1 MEKKEIITKISG
13 FFKNLGKVLLFV
25 IAVCFGYGACELYH
39 FTKRDPEVAK
49 HPQTIRQTSVA
60 INERG
65 ELMLINRKSGDYNIY
80 QDSVGEAI
88 FNLYASQIK
97 NKYEK

>member
-1 MEKKEIITKISG
+1 MEKKEIILRFSG

-25 IAVCFGYGACELYH
+25 IAICFGYGVCELYH
-39 FTKRDPEVAK
+39 FTIKEPEVAK
-49 HPQTIRQTSVA
+49 QPQTIKQTSVA

-65 ELMLINRKSGDYNIY
+65 ELMLINRKTGDYTIY
-80 QDSVGEAI
+80 QDSVGESI